1 MQAQKVIKQ
10 PRKAV
15 LWLFV
20 AVCLALSFVGFF
32 YAYYYSWLLTTPGV
46 AEDARQHYDSLSR
59 AIGIPSLVLFVGS
72 VIGGVWL
79 LFRRR

>member
-1 MQAQKVIKQ
+1 MKQ

-15 LWLFV
+15 LWLVV

>member
-1 MQAQKVIKQ
+1 MKQ

-15 LWLFV
+15 LWLVV

-32 YAYYYSWLLTTPGV
+32 YAYYYSWLLSTPGV

-72 VIGGVWL
+72 VIAGVWL

>member
-1 MQAQKVIKQ
+1 MQAHEVMKH

-15 LWLFV
+15 LWLVV

-32 YAYYYSWLLTTPGV
+32 YAYYYSWLLSTPGV

-59 AIGIPSLVLFVGS
+59 AIGIPSLMLFAAAVVAGVWVLF
-72 VIGGVWL
+72 
-79 LFRRR
+79 RKR